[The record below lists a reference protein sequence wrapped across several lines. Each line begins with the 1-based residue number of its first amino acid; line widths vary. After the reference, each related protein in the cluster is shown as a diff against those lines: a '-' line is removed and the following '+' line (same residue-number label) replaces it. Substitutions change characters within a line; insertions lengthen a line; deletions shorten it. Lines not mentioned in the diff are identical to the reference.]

1 VRSMRSKGPRRAAA
15 LLVASAAVMLAA
27 ACGGSGSSSTNTS
40 PTNQGGGN
48 GGGSQ
53 QLTAYV
59 NCMKQNG
66 VTITLPSFAP
76 RTGASGGYTRPSG
89 QPRPSGSFAGG
100 RGGFPG
106 AGGFFQKPADVDAA
120 TWQKAQAAC
129 ASTLPSRGA
138 GGFGGR
144 GGADSAYR
152 NCLMQHGVT
161 MNNGTPNTADP
172 TVQKAIQTCKVL
184 RPTASPTPTS

>member
-1 VRSMRSKGPRRAAA
+1 
-15 LLVASAAVMLAA
+15 MLAA
-27 ACGGSGSSSTNTS
+27 ACGGGGSSSTTTS

-48 GGGSQ
+48 RGGGSQ

-76 RTGASGGYTRPSG
+76 RTGASRGAGGYGGTRPSG
-89 QPRPSGSFAGG
+89 QPRPSGSFGGG

-129 ASTLPSRGA
+129 ASTLPSRGP
-138 GGFGGR
+138 GGFGGNR

-161 MNNGTPNTADP
+161 MNNGAPNTADP